1 MQIPIISHLL
11 LRIENA
17 DYPPHHE
24 MEAVGASAE
33 NIYVKDYDVFLFR
46 DEADV
51 LNAVADAIRLASE
64 VPTGRKFLPISA
76 SDESFP
82 LCIPPEILRSP
93 ADSECSL
100 EIY

>member
-33 NIYVKDYDVFLFR
+33 NIYVR
-46 DEADV
+46 DLRASGGLTLLPHLQIDDLLRV
-51 LNAVADAIRLASE
+51 TGVGAVRL
-64 VPTGRKFLPISA
+64 
-76 SDESFP
+76 DN
-82 LCIPPEILRSP
+82 
-93 ADSECSL
+93 
-100 EIY
+100 